1 MFKIKSILLCL
12 MTLIFTSSAW
22 AKEYWIDT
30 SGKVFQIATY
40 ATTETILVYLDTSGS
55 DVAECSD
62 KQAFAISNT
71 LSSEAR
77 SRMYSMLLAAK
88 TAGTPV
94 TVSYTNVGS
103 CEVWGTNNSAYRR
116 IMRLM

>member
-1 MFKIKSILLCL
+1 MKKHILILIALCL
-12 MTLIFTSSAW
+12 SSNAFSS
-22 AKEYWIDT
+22 EYWIDT
-30 SGKVFQIATY
+30 TGKVLNIATY
-40 ATTETILVYLDTSGS
+40 AATETILVFLDNNGQ

-62 KQAFAISNT
+62 KHVFAISNT

-88 TAGTPV
+88 TAGTSI

-103 CEVWGTNNSAYRR
+103 CEAWDSNNSVFRR
-116 IMRLM
+116 IMRLR